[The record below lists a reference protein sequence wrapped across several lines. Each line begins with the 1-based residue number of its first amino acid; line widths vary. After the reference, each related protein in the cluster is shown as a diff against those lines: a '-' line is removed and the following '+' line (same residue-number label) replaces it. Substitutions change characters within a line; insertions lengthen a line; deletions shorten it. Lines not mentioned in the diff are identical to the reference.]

1 VTRAFSSKA
10 QRQKW
15 TEMVDEGRVTQA
27 QFDQR
32 EQLTGDTP
40 LPERAKPR
48 VRTVGPSR
56 SADASKIN
64 DQRY

>member
-1 VTRAFSSKA
+1 MTRAFSSKA
-10 QRQKW
+10 QKQKW
-15 TEMVDEGRVTQA
+15 KEMVDQGRVTQA

-32 EQLTGDTP
+32 ETLTGNTA
-40 LPERAKPR
+40 LPDRAAPR

-64 DQRY
+64 DTRY